1 MIILFLR
8 TGGSRVASWWNAE
21 SAKKKVMKLT
31 WRPLAPARVASRQ
44 GFMFLFQLD
53 N

>member
-1 MIILFLR
+1 
-8 TGGSRVASWWNAE
+8 
-21 SAKKKVMKLT
+21 VMKLT